1 MWFSFWF
8 NYSFTFSCKFTL
20 RSFLQLFLLFVFHK
34 DQRTNIL
41 QINGKKKKFIWIL
54 LYKIRNFLVWRG
66 GGDGTVEEK
75 VAGQSTLSSELGGFL
90 AILISFSTLPIY
102 MT

>member
-1 MWFSFWF
+1 MA
-8 NYSFTFSCKFTL
+8 
-20 RSFLQLFLLFVFHK
+20 
-34 DQRTNIL
+34 
-41 QINGKKKKFIWIL
+41 GG
-54 LYKIRNFLVWRG
+54 G

>member
-34 DQRTNIL
+34 DQRINIL
-41 QINGKKKKFIWIL
+41 QINGKKKNLSEFPYTK
-54 LYKIRNFLVWRG
+54 LVIFWYGGG